1 MKTGRMMIAALLA
14 VCCHAAFAETPK
26 AVVGVEKVT
35 ESEDMES
42 RRYTGLVVSQSV
54 VNLTPR
60 VSGEILEVGFKDG
73 DFVRKGEVL
82 YRLDSV
88 QYEAAVKSAE
98 ADIAE
103 TQAKLTYA
111 EDNYNR
117 NKLLHEKKA
126 ASLDAMESAKSTLE
140 AEKAALLAM
149 EAQLITAKDNLKH
162 TVITSPLDGVAG
174 VTNFTAGNY
183 VTPGSGTLLTIIQV
197 RPIRVRFSVSTADF
211 LSMFGSPDELKNNG
225 AVRIKLSD
233 GREYGEAGEIEL
245 MNNEANSKTDAIQ
258 IYAKFA
264 NADVQLITGSTVS
277 VAMSKKKGR
286 TTAAVSPAAV
296 MHDTKG
302 SYVYVVD
309 QANKVEKRYVTL
321 GNATSNRQLIDSGLK
336 KGETVIVK
344 GSHKTM
350 PGMEIEIETE
360 G

>member
-1 MKTGRMMIAALLA
+1 MKTGRIIIAALLA
-14 VCCHAAFAETPK
+14 VCCHAVFAETPK

-35 ESEDMES
+35 ELEDMES

-54 VNLTPR
+54 VNLTAR

-82 YRLDSV
+82 YRLDAV
-88 QYEAAVKSAE
+88 QYEAAVRNVEAE
-98 ADIAE
+98 IAE
-103 TQAKLTYA
+103 IKAKLIYA

-162 TVITSPLDGVAG
+162 TVITSPQDGVAG

-183 VTPGSGTLLTIIQV
+183 VTPSSGTLLTIIQV

-264 NADVQLITGSTVS
+264 NADVRLITGSTVS
-277 VAMSKKKGR
+277 VTMSKKKGR

-350 PGMEIEIETE
+350 PGMEIETETE

>member
-1 MKTGRMMIAALLA
+1 MKTGKIIIAALLA
-14 VCCHAAFAETPK
+14 VCSHAVFAGPPK

-54 VNLTPR
+54 VNVTPR

-73 DFVRKGEVL
+73 DFIRKGQVL

-111 EDNYNR
+111 KDSYNR
-117 NKLLHEKKA
+117 NNLLYEKKA
-126 ASLDAMESAKSTLE
+126 ASLDTMESAKSTLE
-140 AEKAALLAM
+140 AEKAALLAA
-149 EAQLITAKDNLKH
+149 EAALITAKDNLKH
-162 TVITSPLDGVAG
+162 TVITSPLDGIAG

-183 VTPGSGTLLTIIQV
+183 VTPSSGTLLTIIQI

-211 LSMFGSPDELKNNG
+211 LSMFGSPDELKKNG
-225 AVRIKLSD
+225 TVRVKLPD

-258 IYAKFA
+258 IYARFS
-264 NADVQLITGSTVS
+264 NDDVKLITGSTVS
-277 VAMSKKKGR
+277 VTLRKKTGR
-286 TTAAVSPAAV
+286 MTAAVSPAAI
-296 MHDTKG
+296 MHDTEG

-309 QANKVEKRYVTL
+309 GGSKVEKRYIVL
-321 GNATSNRQLIDSGLK
+321 GNATTDRQLIESGLK

-344 GSHKTM
+344 GTHKTM
-350 PGMEIEIETE
+350 PGMEIEAETE